1 MIPNN
6 GIHRISSCKINLDL
20 GGGSYIPN
28 IFTNIDFKDDFFGI
42 QLILILLGDML
53 EFVIGLTL
61 FPIKA
66 L

>member
-1 MIPNN
+1 MEVIESAHAKSTWTLVGGPTFL
-6 GIHRISSCKINLDL
+6 ISSLILILKMI
-20 GGGSYIPN
+20 
-28 IFTNIDFKDDFFGI
+28 FFGI
-42 QLILILLGDML
+42 QLILIILGDML